1 MKILIT
7 TQYFYPEDFRIND
20 FAFKM
25 VERGHEVSV
34 ITGVPN
40 YPVGK
45 FFGGYKSLSS
55 ECVDG
60 VMVYRVPLFPRG
72 KSRGFE
78 LVINYLSFLMSALF
92 FGPFLVR
99 KVQPDIIFSVN
110 YSPATV
116 GLIGVFFSRIKKVP
130 LFLWVP
136 DLWPDSLIATGAV
149 SSGLIISIVDFMVKW
164 IYRKSNLIFV
174 QSKSFGNAIAS
185 LGSSCSKKIRYM
197 PNWAEDIYNNDVKSA
212 DECHLQLLPKNK
224 FIIMFAGNLGVAQSL
239 NTIVLAAAEV
249 RQDPIHWVFLGD
261 GRQKEWLEN
270 TVATHGLQNNISI
283 LGRYPLEDMPS
294 FFKLADVMLVTLKQ
308 DLVYTM
314 TVPGK
319 IQSYLKNAKPIL
331 SALDGEGAA
340 VVDESGAGLNV
351 SSEDFIGLAKAAY
364 RMSRL
369 STKELGQMSVN
380 AKTYY
385 DKNFEVEVLLSQFET
400 TARLECF
407 NTTSDI

>member
-1 MKILIT
+1 MKVLIT
-7 TQYFYPEDFRIND
+7 TQYFYPENFRIND

-40 YPVGK
+40 YPEGK
-45 FFGGYKSLSS
+45 FFSGYKSFTR

-78 LVINYLSFLMSALF
+78 LVLNYLSFLISALIT
-92 FGPFLVR
+92 GPFLVR
-99 KVQPDIIFSVN
+99 KVKPDIIFSVN

-116 GLIGVFFSRIKKVP
+116 GVVGVFFSKIKKAP
-130 LFLWVP
+130 LFLWVQ
-136 DLWPDSLIATGAV
+136 DLWPDSLVATGAV
-149 SSGLIISIVDFMVKW
+149 KSDVIIGIVNVMVKW
-164 IYRKSNLIFV
+164 IYRESDLIFV
-174 QSKSFGNAIAS
+174 QSKSFENSIAS
-185 LGSSCSKKIRYM
+185 LESSCSEKIRYL
-197 PNWAEDIYNNDVKSA
+197 PNWAEDIYDGDVKSA
-212 DECHLQLLPKNK
+212 DEGHYQLLPKNK

-239 NTIVLAAAEV
+239 KTIVLAAAEV
-249 RQDPIHWVFLGD
+249 RHDPIHWVFLGD

-270 TVATHGLQNNISI
+270 TVAAHGLQNNISI

-308 DLVYTM
+308 DLVYAM

-319 IQSYLKNAKPIL
+319 VQSYLKNAKPIL
-331 SALDGEGAA
+331 SALDGAGAA
-340 VVDESGAGLNV
+340 VIDESEAGFNV
-351 SSEDFIGLAKAAY
+351 SSEDFIGLARAAS

-369 STKELGQMSVN
+369 STEELGQMSVN
-380 AKTYY
+380 AKNYY
-385 DKNFEVEVLLSQFET
+385 DKNFDVDVLLSQFEAS
-400 TARLECF
+400 ARLQCGK
-407 NTTSDI
+407 IA